1 MRSFLKLVFTSCL
14 GSILAIFFLFI
25 IILTIGLISSSGK
38 NNIPKDAVLL
48 LNFDG
53 LLPERTNNVSQ
64 NNQFNFSPKNALG
77 TYHIVELIKNAATDD
92 RISQIVIKSENSQ
105 MGFVSMRHLAEALDY
120 CRENCDKPIYAYGD
134 FFTQSGYILASE
146 ADSVFLNP
154 QGGID
159 LRGFGV
165 MKSFNKE
172 LLDKLGIK
180 MNVFYAG
187 DFKSAAEAYYR
198 NDMSENSKT
207 QTREYLSSLHNSF
220 VDLILE
226 NRNIDKA
233 VLSNGMN
240 EFKFSNAD
248 STLSKGVVDG
258 LMQWFEFEDKL
269 RDNLG
274 LKKGKKINYINLAEY
289 DKKTKIKKKENKS
302 KDKIAVVYAEGEIR
316 YGEEIDGVINEIT
329 YHKIFDKIKS
339 NEDIKAM
346 VIRVNSPGGSS
357 YTSEAILQEISHMQ
371 ADGLPVIASF
381 GNYAA
386 SGGYYIACQADTI
399 VAEENTLTGS
409 IGAFSVF
416 PDVSNLMEEK
426 LGIHFDT
433 VKTGKFAA
441 SFSPTLA
448 LQDQEKDIIRNSNT
462 RIYNTFIGRVAEGRN
477 MSIEEVEKI
486 AQGRVWIGMKAKELN
501 LVDEIGNLE
510 DAINIA
516 AEKAGLETY
525 SIREYPYIQT
535 PPWVEFLEAFSQDNS
550 TSLGIQDNEIA
561 KELLGLK
568 SQLQFYT
575 ESKSPLV
582 LMPFKI
588 LF

>member
-64 NNQFNFSPKNALG
+64 NNQFSFSPKNALG
-77 TYHIVELIKNAATDD
+77 TYDIVELIKNAATDD

-134 FFTQSGYILASE
+134 FFTQSGYVLASE

-159 LRGFGV
+159 LRGFGM

-172 LLDKLGIK
+172 LLEKLGIK

-198 NDMSENSKT
+198 NDMSDNSKT

-226 NRNIDKA
+226 NRDIEKTT
-233 VLSNGMN
+233 LSQGIN

-248 STLSKGVVDG
+248 STFSKGVVDG
-258 LMQWFEFEDKL
+258 LLQWFEFEDKL
-269 RDNLG
+269 RNNLG
-274 LKKGKKINYINLAEY
+274 LDKGEKINYIDLAEY
-289 DKKTKIKKKENKS
+289 DRKTKIRKKENKA

-316 YGEEIDGVINEIT
+316 YGEEADGVINEIT
-329 YHKIFDKIKS
+329 YHKIFDRIKR
-339 NEDIKAM
+339 NENVKAM
-346 VIRVNSPGGSS
+346 VIRINSPGGSS
-357 YTSEAILQEISHMQ
+357 YTSEAILQEIKNMQ
-371 ADGLPVIASF
+371 ANGLPVIASF

-386 SGGYYIACQADTI
+386 SGGYYIACSADTI

-426 LGIHFDT
+426 LGVHFDT
-433 VKTGKFAA
+433 VKTGKFAT
-441 SFSPTLA
+441 SFSPTMRLEEH
-448 LQDQEKDIIRNSNT
+448 EKDIIRNSNT
-462 RIYNTFIGRVAEGRN
+462 RIYNTFLSRVSEGRD
-477 MSIEEVEKI
+477 MSIEEVEEV
-486 AQGRVWIGMKAKELN
+486 AQGRIWLGKKAQELN
-501 LVDEIGNLE
+501 LVDEIGGLE
-510 DAINIA
+510 AAISIA
-516 AEKAGLETY
+516 AEKAGLESY
-525 SIREYPYIQT
+525 GIKEYPYIET
-535 PPWVEFLEAFSQDNS
+535 PPWVEIMQSMAQDNS
-550 TSLGIQDNEIA
+550 ASLGLQENEIT
-561 KELLGLK
+561 KELLSLK
-568 SQLQFYT
+568 SQLKFYT
-575 ESKSPLV
+575 ENRSPLV

>member
-14 GSILAIFFLFI
+14 GSILAIFFLLI

-38 NNIPKDAVLL
+38 KNIPDNAVLL

-64 NNQFNFSPKNALG
+64 GNFFNFNAKSALG
-77 TYHIVELIKNAATDD
+77 TFDIVELIKNAATDE

-105 MGFVSMRHLAEALDY
+105 MGFVSMKHLSEALDY
-120 CRENCDKPIYAYGD
+120 CRENSNKPIYAYGD
-134 FFTQSGYILASE
+134 FFSQSGYILASE

-165 MKSFNKE
+165 MQTFNKE
-172 LLDKLGIK
+172 LLEKLGIK

-187 DFKSAAEAYYR
+187 DFKSAAEVYYR
-198 NDMSENSKT
+198 KDMSEKNKT
-207 QTREYLSSLHNSF
+207 QTREYLSSLHKSF
-220 VDLILE
+220 VDLITE
-226 NRNIDKA
+226 NRNIERSA
-233 VLSNGMN
+233 ISQGIN
-240 EFKFSNAD
+240 EYQFSNAD
-248 STLSKGVVDG
+248 SSLVSGVVDG
-258 LMQWFEFEDKL
+258 LLHWFEFENKL

-274 LKKGKKINYINLAEY
+274 LGKGEKINYVKLDEY
-289 DKKTKIKKKENKS
+289 NKKTKIIKEEIKS
-302 KDKIAVVYAEGEIR
+302 EDKIAVVYAEGEIR
-316 YGEEIDGVINEIT
+316 YGQEVDGVINEIS
-329 YHKIFDKIKS
+329 YHKIFDKIKRDE
-339 NEDIKAM
+339 NIKAM

-357 YTSEAILQEISHMQ
+357 YTSEAILQEIKDMQ
-371 ADGLPVIASF
+371 SNGLPVIASF

-386 SGGYYIACQADTI
+386 SGGYYIACQADSI

-416 PDVSNLMEEK
+416 PDASGLMEDK

-441 SFSPTLA
+441 SFSPNMA
-448 LQDQEKDIIRNSNT
+448 LQEHEKEIIRNSNT
-462 RIYNTFIGRVAEGRN
+462 RIYNTFLSRVAEGRG
-477 MSIEEVEKI
+477 MSVDEVEEI
-486 AQGRVWIGMKAKELN
+486 AQGRVWIGKKAKELN

-510 DAINIA
+510 DAISIA
-516 AEKAGLETY
+516 ADMANLESFT
-525 SIREYPYIQT
+525 IKEYPYIET
-535 PPWVEFLEAFSQDNS
+535 PAWIELMESFSGETS
-550 TSLGIQDNEIA
+550 TDLGLDDQGVT
-561 KELLGLK
+561 KELLSLK
-568 SQLQFYT
+568 SKLKFYT
-575 ESKSPLV
+575 ENKSPLV

-588 LF
+588 LY

>member
-207 QTREYLSSLHNSF
+207 QTRAYLSSLHNSF

-233 VLSNGMN
+233 VLSNGIN

-316 YGEEIDGVINEIT
+316 YGEEIDGVINELT

-357 YTSEAILQEISHMQ
+357 YTSEAILQEISDMQ

>member
-207 QTREYLSSLHNSF
+207 QTRAYLSSLHNSF

-233 VLSNGMN
+233 VLSNGIN

-248 STLSKGVVDG
+248 SPLSKGVVDG

-316 YGEEIDGVINEIT
+316 YGEEIDGVINELT

-357 YTSEAILQEISHMQ
+357 YTSEAILQEISDMQ